1 MPPFGYTLGCQ
12 PYAIPIQFT
21 LKAPANLKMIKAILS
36 SFALSAIVMP
46 AISFAGPAADALAS
60 CVADNTSGKDRKD
73 LAKWVF
79 VAMSA
84 HPEIK
89 PLSKASDAVKESLD
103 KNLASLATKLI
114 TQSCRAEAHQAFSTE
129 GEKSFEFAFH
139 ALGRLAM
146 QELTTN
152 PAVSASFS
160 NYVKYLDRSKF
171 EAAFSGK

>member
-1 MPPFGYTLGCQ
+1 
-12 PYAIPIQFT
+12 
-21 LKAPANLKMIKAILS
+21 MIKSAVSAL
-36 SFALSAIVMP
+36 ALSAVFMP
-46 AISFAGPAADALAS
+46 ADSIAGPATDALAA
-60 CVADNTSGKDRKD
+60 CVADNTTGKDRKD

-103 KNLASLATKLI
+103 KNLATLATKLI
-114 TQSCRAEAHQAFSTE
+114 TESCRAEAHQAFSTE

-160 NYVKYLDRSKF
+160 NYVKYLDRAKF

>member
-1 MPPFGYTLGCQ
+1 MTKL
-12 PYAIPIQFT
+12 
-21 LKAPANLKMIKAILS
+21 L
-36 SFALSAIVMP
+36 LSALTLSATFMP
-46 AISFAGPAADALAS
+46 AISFAGPTTDALAS
-60 CVADNTSGKDRKD
+60 CVADNTTGKDRKD

-114 TQSCRAEAHQAFSTE
+114 TESCRAEAHQAFSTE

>member
-1 MPPFGYTLGCQ
+1 
-12 PYAIPIQFT
+12 
-21 LKAPANLKMIKAILS
+21 MIKILVS
-36 SFALSAIVMP
+36 TIALSTLFTP
-46 AISFAGPAADALAS
+46 AISMAGPATDALAA
-60 CVADNTSGKDRKD
+60 CVADNTTGKDRKD

-89 PLSKASDAVKESLD
+89 PLSKASDAIKESLD
-103 KNLASLATKLI
+103 KNLALIATKLI
-114 TQSCRAEAHQAFSTE
+114 TESCRAEAHQAFSTE

-146 QELTTN
+146 QELTSN

-160 NYVKYLDRSKF
+160 NYVKYLDRAKF

>member
-1 MPPFGYTLGCQ
+1 MKT
-12 PYAIPIQFT
+12 QFT
-21 LKAPANLKMIKAILS
+21 FKAKATFKMIKPLVS
-36 SFALSAIVMP
+36 ALAFSATFMP
-46 AISFAGPAADALAS
+46 AISFAGPATDALAS
-60 CVADNTSGKDRKD
+60 CVADNTTGKDRKD

-114 TQSCRAEAHQAFSTE
+114 TESCRAEAHQAFSTE

>member
-1 MPPFGYTLGCQ
+1 MKTHRTFQ
-12 PYAIPIQFT
+12 A
-21 LKAPANLKMIKAILS
+21 KANFKMIKPLLS
-36 SFALSAIVMP
+36 ALALSATLMP
-46 AISFAGPAADALAS
+46 AISFAGPATDALAS
-60 CVADNTSGKDRKD
+60 CVADNTTGKDRKD

-103 KNLASLATKLI
+103 KNLATLATKLI
-114 TQSCRAEAHQAFSTE
+114 TESCRAEAHQAFSTE

-160 NYVKYLDRSKF
+160 NYVKYLDRAKF
-171 EAAFSGK
+171 EAAFAGK

>member
-1 MPPFGYTLGCQ
+1 VLPPVQLTFQ
-12 PYAIPIQFT
+12 
-21 LKAPANLKMIKAILS
+21 APAKLKMIKPLFSAI
-36 SFALSAIVMP
+36 ALSAAVMP
-46 AISFAGPAADALAS
+46 SISLAGPTTDALAS
-60 CVADNTSGKDRKD
+60 CVADNTTGKDRKD

-103 KNLASLATKLI
+103 KNLANLATKLI
-114 TQSCRAEAHQAFSTE
+114 TESCRAEAQQAFSTE
-129 GEKSFEFAFH
+129 GQKSFEFAFH
-139 ALGRLAM
+139 ALGQLAM

-160 NYVKYLDRSKF
+160 NYVKYLDRAKF

>member
-1 MPPFGYTLGCQ
+1 
-12 PYAIPIQFT
+12 
-21 LKAPANLKMIKAILS
+21 MIKPL
-36 SFALSAIVMP
+36 LSAVALTVTLMP
-46 AISFAGPAADALAS
+46 AVSVAGPATDALAS
-60 CVADNTSGKDRKD
+60 CVADNTTGKDRKD

-103 KNLASLATKLI
+103 KNLANIATKLI
-114 TQSCRAEAHQAFSTE
+114 TQSCRTEAHLAFSTE
-129 GEKSFEFAFH
+129 GEKSFEFAFN

-152 PAVSASFS
+152 PAVAASFS
-160 NYVKYLDRSKF
+160 NYVKYLDRAKF

>member
-1 MPPFGYTLGCQ
+1 MTKL
-12 PYAIPIQFT
+12 
-21 LKAPANLKMIKAILS
+21 L
-36 SFALSAIVMP
+36 LSALTLSAAVMP
-46 AISFAGPAADALAS
+46 AISLAGPATDALAS
-60 CVADNTSGKDRKD
+60 CVADNTTGKDRKD

-114 TQSCRAEAHQAFSTE
+114 TESCRAEAHQAFSTE